1 MQMDPNNSIHIYY
14 TWIYLPNWWGIFFSM
29 QKKVTYS
36 VEIFSYQEH
45 EENQVR
51 D

>member
-1 MQMDPNNSIHIYY
+1 MD
-14 TWIYLPNWWGIFFSM
+14 LPSQLMGIFFSM

-36 VEIFSYQEH
+36 VEVFSYQEH